1 MSDSLFI
8 CNRIL
13 SRDAVTMPRYYDL
26 TKEAKGQ
33 KEKEKSPDEIIAS
46 VKKKANA
53 LRGETA

>member
-26 TKEAKGQ
+26 TKEAEGQ
-33 KEKEKSPDEIIAS
+33 KKEEISPDDIIES
-46 VKKKANA
+46 VKRKADT
-53 LRGETA
+53 LRGG